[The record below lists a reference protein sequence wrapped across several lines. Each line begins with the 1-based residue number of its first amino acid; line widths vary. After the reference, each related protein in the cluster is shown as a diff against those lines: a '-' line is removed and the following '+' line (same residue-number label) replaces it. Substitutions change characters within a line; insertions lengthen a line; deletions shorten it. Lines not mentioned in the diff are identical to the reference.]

1 MYPNDDTSRTD
12 TGSELSRRDTENVLH
27 YGRTDFI
34 TNERGQ
40 GMTKGSK
47 QVIGAV
53 LTVFGGAGLAE
64 ISTSNHGCFWLC
76 AVMFAVGFGMCL
88 KGYIH
93 E

>member
-1 MYPNDDTSRTD
+1 MS
-12 TGSELSRRDTENVLH
+12 
-27 YGRTDFI
+27 
-34 TNERGQ
+34 
-40 GMTKGSK
+40 KGSK
-47 QVIGAV
+47 QVIGAI
-53 LTVFGGAGLAE
+53 LTLFGGSGLAE